1 MLFENIRIALGGLF
15 ANKLRTLLSVLG
27 IMIGVMSVTL
37 LLAVGSGASKFVSGQ
52 VASLGTNTLYIF
64 LRESATVDASATKI
78 RKPALTKNDVRI
90 LSDPA
95 VSPAIV
101 RVAPELT
108 TTATVTAGR
117 LSRSAVVTGT
127 VAEWAKIT
135 NRPTGQGLMFNTAD
149 VAARRR
155 VAVIGTTVA
164 SRLFPN
170 QSAVGRQIRISG
182 ATFDV
187 IGVFTRKGAGLIGD
201 QDSGIVIPETA
212 MQDTL
217 TGSFESYYQIIVQ
230 VRPESTKTA
239 ADQVKKVLMAERRVT
254 EMSKVEFDVFDNAE
268 LARTSNTITLVFRGL
283 LGLIAGIS
291 LLVGGIG
298 VMNIMLVTVTERTRE
313 IGIRKALGAKRWHL
327 LLQFLVESVVLTGVG
342 GVLGASIGSAL
353 SLIKVGTFA
362 PVLQFW
368 MIGLSVGVSALI
380 GVAFGVYPANK
391 AAKLR
396 PIDALRFE

>member
-1 MLFENIRIALGGLF
+1 MLFENIRIAFGGLL

-27 IMIGVMSVTL
+27 ILIGVMSVTL

-52 VASLGTNTLYIF
+52 VSALGTNTLYVF
-64 LRESATVDASATKI
+64 LRESATVDASATKV
-78 RKPALTKNDVRI
+78 RKPALTRNDVR
-90 LSDPA
+90 LLNDPA
-95 VSPAIV
+95 ITPAV
-101 RVAPELT
+101 LRVAPEIT
-108 TTATVTAGR
+108 ATATVTAGS

-127 VAEWAKIT
+127 ISQWAKIT
-135 NRPTGQGLMFNTAD
+135 NRPTSQGLMFTDAD

-155 VAVIGTTVA
+155 VAVIGNTVA

-170 QSAVGRQIRISG
+170 QSAVGRQIRIG
-182 ATFDV
+182 TATFDV
-187 IGVFTRKGAGLIGD
+187 IGVFSRKGAGLIGD
-201 QDSGIVIPETA
+201 QDSGIVVPETA
-212 MQDTL
+212 MQDAV
-217 TGSFESYYQIIVQ
+217 TGTFESYYQIIVQ

-239 ADQVKKVLMAERRVT
+239 ANQVRKVLMAERRVT
-254 EMSKVEFDVFDNAE
+254 EVSKAEFDVFDNAE

-327 LLQFLVESVVLTGVG
+327 LVQFLVESVVLTGVG
-342 GVLGASIGSAL
+342 GILGAGIGSAL
-353 SLIKVGTFA
+353 SLIKIGTFA
-362 PVLQFW
+362 PVLQPW